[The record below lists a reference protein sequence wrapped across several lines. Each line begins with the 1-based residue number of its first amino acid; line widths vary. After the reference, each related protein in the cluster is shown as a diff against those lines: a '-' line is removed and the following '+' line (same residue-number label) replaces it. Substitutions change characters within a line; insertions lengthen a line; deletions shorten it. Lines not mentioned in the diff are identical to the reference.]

1 MTDQAKSTP
10 EIVGRAINLGQSPPV
25 YRILKTDIDTLEWC
39 YATMSHWAKL
49 LDCDVREVPGKL
61 KWFADHAAGWSGSS
75 CGSEYRDFLIDDF
88 DEIQAALAAG
98 GEEDG
103 NATK

>member
-1 MTDQAKSTP
+1 MTDQAKPTP

-49 LDCDVREVPGKL
+49 LDCDVREVPERIKVA
-61 KWFADHAAGWSGSS
+61 FEYAGDIMPKGYKPFWKV
-75 CGSEYRDFLIDDF
+75 Y
-88 DEIQAALAAG
+88 AALTAG